1 MRVYRDDQKFLNF
14 RINAVLWG
22 ILAAFVFLAGSFWFV
37 QGVQA
42 EKYRSLSEAN
52 ALREVITPAKRGL
65 IMDRNGKIL
74 ADNQPAYSLAIDRVV
89 LKPILKSDPAHKGK
103 LLAFLSRTL
112 QLPAPEVQARFDKAS
127 SLGGAQPMQM
137 AEELTM
143 PQVAM
148 IQAESISFPEL
159 NVNPVQRRNYPYDTM
174 AAHVMGF
181 IGEASEK
188 DMASRKELKLGD
200 LIGKRGVEL
209 MYDSIVMNGTQY
221 GLRGKDGAQYWE
233 YDSHGRRLAEY
244 RPARKEPQA
253 GDNIYL
259 TLDFELQRR
268 AEQYF
273 SDNEF
278 VGAAVALDP
287 RNGEV
292 LAMVSSPAFNPNVY
306 SKRFSPETWR
316 EISSNPFKIEINRA
330 IQGLYSP
337 GSVFKAVMSMAGL
350 SEGAI
355 NTNTSFYCGGSAVFF
370 GRRFRCYNKNG
381 HGDVTVSN
389 ALKVSCD
396 IFFYNVGARLGVD
409 KIAEYAHNLSFGE
422 ISQIDLDGEKAGIVP
437 STKWAT
443 DKQHRKW
450 YPSETISVAIGQ
462 GPLIVTP
469 LQVANMIAAIANGG
483 KVYRPHVVRM
493 VEHTAADGKVAR
505 LKVSPQVL
513 HEVTLQPNALEAVK
527 LGLWKVVNEEGGTGG
542 NARIPDLDVS
552 GKTGTVQV
560 IAQHGWVKTEGLPFK
575 YKDHAWFASFAS
587 KDKPEMVVVVFVEH
601 GGHGGVDA
609 APLAKLLYEARFHE
623 QVTNARIDLS
633 DPETL
638 ERIKEGDL
646 PIPGKV
652 DTQR

>member
-74 ADNQPAYSLAIDRVV
+74 ADNQPAYSLAIDRIV
-89 LKPILKSDPAHKGK
+89 LKPILKSDPSHKGK

-112 QLPAPEVQARFDKAS
+112 SLPAPEVQARYDKAVA
-127 SLGGAQPMQM
+127 LGGAQPLQM
-137 AEELTM
+137 AEDLTM

-181 IGEASEK
+181 IGEASER

-292 LAMVSSPAFNPNVY
+292 LAMVSSPAFNPNIY

-350 SEGAI
+350 SEHAI
-355 NTNTSFYCGGSAVFF
+355 DTNTSFYCGGSAVFF

-422 ISQIDLDGEKAGIVP
+422 ISQIDLDGEKAGLVP

-443 DKQHRKW
+443 EKQHRKW

-493 VEHTAADGKVAR
+493 VEHTAPDGKVAR

-623 QVTNARIDLS
+623 QVTNARIDLN
-633 DPETL
+633 DPATL